1 MPELDGIHLQQRLS
15 QDGILIPL
23 IFVTGHG
30 DIPMSV
36 RAMKAGAVDFLT
48 KPVSAPELIQAV
60 KVGLARSRERIETAL
75 FASRLSRLTTRE
87 REVLEH
93 VITGDL
99 NKQIAADLGTG
110 EQNIKVHRARVM
122 QKMEV
127 ESLAELVRMAER
139 VGLKR

>member
-1 MPELDGIHLQQRLS
+1 
-15 QDGILIPL
+15 
-23 IFVTGHG
+23 
-30 DIPMSV
+30 
-36 RAMKAGAVDFLT
+36 
-48 KPVSAPELIQAV
+48 V

-110 EQNIKVHRARVM
+110 EQNIKAHRARVM